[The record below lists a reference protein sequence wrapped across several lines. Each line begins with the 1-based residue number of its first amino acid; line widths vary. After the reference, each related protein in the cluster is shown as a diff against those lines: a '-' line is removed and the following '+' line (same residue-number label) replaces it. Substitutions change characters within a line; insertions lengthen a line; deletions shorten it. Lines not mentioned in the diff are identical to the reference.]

1 MLKSN
6 FSNGFYR
13 LIKENMKQLIT
24 KKTHLVFSI
33 FVLVLSAISL
43 QAQNKKQITLD
54 DIYAKG
60 TFQMAGVSGFTSLND
75 SRYYCNMDNDANILR
90 YEFSTGNLIDTI
102 IKHSDLIFD
111 NSILAF
117 SNFEFSADEN
127 KILFT
132 SNTESLYRHSTQ
144 SNIFVYDVK
153 KKQLFQPVT
162 FKVMNATFSPDGN
175 KVAYV
180 KDNNLFYY
188 DLLQKKEETITTDG
202 KVNNIINGA
211 TDWVYE
217 EEFAIWKGFTW
228 SPNSDKIAFYR
239 FDESKVKEF
248 EMTMFGK
255 LYPSTTKFKYPK
267 AGEANSTINI
277 LVYDLRSELN
287 AEMEIG
293 KEADIYIPRMQ
304 FTKDNNTLAIQ
315 RLNRLQNK
323 LEILLA
329 NTSTGKSSVIYTEE
343 NKFYV
348 DITDNLTFLNDNKTF
363 IITSERNG
371 FNHLYQYDLKGK
383 LVKQITSGNFD
394 VDGFYGIDEKTK
406 TIFYSS
412 PEMMEGKI
420 SKNLSA
426 ERFVYSIGLNG
437 KNKKNLTPKHG
448 WNSPIFNSSLSFFL
462 NTYSN
467 INTPPIYTI
476 NTAAG
481 NVLRVLENNEKLTNK
496 LANYVVSKAEL
507 MSIKNEVGDDLNA
520 FIIKPENFDATKKY
534 PVIMY
539 AYNGPGHQLAVDRWM
554 GSNYYYYQVLANK
567 GYIIFCAD
575 GRGTGFKG
583 EAFKKCTY
591 LNLGKLEIEDQIYL
605 AKSLGKLSYVDAARI
620 GFWGWSFGGYM
631 ASLAISKGADV
642 FKSTIAVAP
651 VTNWRFYDNIYTER
665 YMRTPQENGKNYD
678 DNSPINHVEKIK
690 GNYLIIHGTADD
702 NVHFQNTV
710 EMLDAMIKKNVK
722 YDSEFYPNKN
732 HGISGGKTRFHLYDK
747 MLNFWLEKL

>member
-1 MLKSN
+1 
-6 FSNGFYR
+6 
-13 LIKENMKQLIT
+13 MKKLIT

-54 DIYAKG
+54 DIFAKG

-111 NSILAF
+111 NSILDF
-117 SNFEFSADEN
+117 SNFEFSADEK
-127 KILFT
+127 KILFS

-202 KVNNIINGA
+202 KLNNIINGA

-383 LVKQITSGNFD
+383 LVKQITNGNFD

-412 PEMMEGKI
+412 PEFMLGKI

-448 WNSPIFNSSLSFFL
+448 WNSPTFNSSLSYFL

-467 INTPPIYTI
+467 INTPPFYTI

-481 NVLRVLENNEKLTNK
+481 NILRVLENNEKLNNK
-496 LANYVVSKAEL
+496 LADYIVSKAQF
-507 MSIKNEVGDDLNA
+507 MQIKNEVGDDLNA
-520 FIIKPENFDATKKY
+520 FIIKPENFDTTKKY

-605 AKSLGKLSYVDAARI
+605 AKSLGKLSYVDATRI

-678 DNSPINHVEKIK
+678 DNSPINYVEKIK

-747 MLNFWLEKL
+747 MFNFWLEKL

>member
-1 MLKSN
+1 MIHKLTPT
-6 FSNGFYR
+6 Y
-13 LIKENMKQLIT
+13 LA
-24 KKTHLVFSI
+24 KKNTLFLAVLFLFSI
-33 FVLVLSAISL
+33 TVI
-43 QAQNKKQITLD
+43 AQNKKPISMD

-60 TFQMAGVSGFTSLND
+60 SFQMAGVSGFTSLND
-75 SRYYCNMDNDANILR
+75 SRYYCNLDNDANILR
-90 YEFSTGNLIDTI
+90 YEFANGNLVDTI
-102 IKHSDLIFD
+102 LKHTDLLFNGGILVFD
-111 NSILAF
+111 
-117 SNFEFSADEN
+117 NFEFSADEN

-132 SNTESLYRHSTQ
+132 NNTESLYRHSTQ
-144 SNIFVYDVK
+144 ANIFVYDIK
-153 KKQLFQPVT
+153 KKKLTQPFT

-175 KVAYV
+175 KLAYV
-180 KDNNLFYY
+180 KDNNLFYH
-188 DLLQKKEETITTDG
+188 DLFLNKEETITTDG
-202 KVNNIINGA
+202 KFNNIINGA

-217 EEFAIWKGFTW
+217 EEFAIWKGFAW

-248 EMTMFGK
+248 EMTMYGK
-255 LYPSTTKFKYPK
+255 LYPNQTKFKYPK
-267 AGEANSTINI
+267 AGEANSTISI

-293 KEADIYIPRMQ
+293 KETDIYIPRIQ
-304 FTKDNNTLAIQ
+304 FTKDNNVLAIQ

-329 NTSTGKSSVIYTEE
+329 NANNGKSSVIYTEE
-343 NKFYV
+343 NKYYV
-348 DITDNLTFLNDNKTF
+348 EITDNLTFLNDNKTF
-363 IITSERNG
+363 IITSERSG
-371 FNHLYQYDLKGK
+371 YNHLYQYDLKGK
-383 LVKQITSGNFD
+383 LVKQITNGNFD
-394 VDGFYGIDEKTK
+394 VDAFYGIDEKTK

-412 PEMMEGKI
+412 PEFIEGKV

-448 WNSPIFNSSLSFFL
+448 WSSPTFNSSLSYFL
-462 NTYSN
+462 NTWSN
-467 INTPPIYTI
+467 INTPPVYTI
-476 NTAAG
+476 NTSSG
-481 NVLRVLENNEKLTNK
+481 NQLRILENNEKLNTK
-496 LANYVVSKAEL
+496 LAGFEIAKAQF
-507 MSIKNEVGDDLNA
+507 MPIKNANGDDLNA
-520 FIIKPENFDATKKY
+520 FIIKPENFDLNKKY

-554 GSNYYYYQVLANK
+554 GSNYYFYQVLANK

-575 GRGTGFKG
+575 ARGTGFKG
-583 EAFKKCTY
+583 ETFKKCTY
-591 LNLGKLEIEDQIYL
+591 LNLGKYEIEDQIFL
-605 AKSLGKLSYVDAARI
+605 AGELGKLSYVDSKRI

-642 FKSTIAVAP
+642 FKSAIAVAP

-678 DNSPINHVEKIK
+678 DNSPLSHVEKIK

-702 NVHFQNTV
+702 NVHFQNAV
-710 EMLDAMIKKNVK
+710 EMVDAMIKKNIAF
-722 YDSEFYPNKN
+722 DSEYYPNKN
-732 HGISGGKTRFHLYDK
+732 HGISGGKTRLHLYTK

>member
-1 MLKSN
+1 MLKIK

-13 LIKENMKQLIT
+13 LIKENMKKLIT

-60 TFQMAGVSGFTSLND
+60 IFQMAGVSGFTSLND

-394 VDGFYGIDEKTK
+394 VDGFYGIDEKNK

-481 NVLRVLENNEKLTNK
+481 NVLRVLENNEKLTSK

>member
-1 MLKSN
+1 MLKIK

-13 LIKENMKQLIT
+13 LIKENMKKLIT
-24 KKTHLVFSI
+24 KKTHLVISI

-127 KILFT
+127 KILFS

-188 DLLQKKEETITTDG
+188 DLLQKKEETITIDG

-329 NTSTGKSSVIYTEE
+329 NTSTGKSTVIYTEE

-371 FNHLYQYDLKGK
+371 FNHLYHYDLKGK
-383 LVKQITSGNFD
+383 LIKQITNGNFD

-412 PEMMEGKI
+412 PEFMLGKI
-420 SKNLSA
+420 SSNLSA

-448 WNSPIFNSSLSFFL
+448 WNSPTFNSSLSFFL

-631 ASLAISKGADV
+631 ASLAISKGAEV

>member
-1 MLKSN
+1 
-6 FSNGFYR
+6 
-13 LIKENMKQLIT
+13 MKQLIT
-24 KKTHLVFSI
+24 KKTHLVISI

-43 QAQNKKQITLD
+43 QAQNKKPIALD

-180 KDNNLFYY
+180 KNNNLFYY
-188 DLLQKKEETITTDG
+188 DLSQKKEETITTDG

-304 FTKDNNTLAIQ
+304 FTKDNNTLAVQ

-329 NTSTGKSSVIYTEE
+329 NTSTGKSTIIYTEE
-343 NKFYV
+343 NKYYV
-348 DITDNLTFLNDNKTF
+348 DITDNLTFLADNKTF

-383 LVKQITSGNFD
+383 LVKQITNGNFD

-412 PEMMEGKI
+412 PEFIDGKI
-420 SKNLSA
+420 SNNLSA

-448 WNSPIFNSSLSFFL
+448 WNSPTFNSSLSYFL

-467 INTPPIYTI
+467 INTPPFYTI

-481 NVLRVLENNEKLTNK
+481 NVLRELENNEKLNNK
-496 LANYVVSKAEL
+496 LADYIVSKAQF
-507 MSIKNEVGDDLNA
+507 MQIKNEVGDDLNA

-710 EMLDAMIKKNVK
+710 EMLDAMIKKNVN

-732 HGISGGKTRFHLYDK
+732 HGISGGKTRFHLYNK

>member
-1 MLKSN
+1 
-6 FSNGFYR
+6 
-13 LIKENMKQLIT
+13 MKKLIT

-481 NVLRVLENNEKLTNK
+481 NVLRVLENNEKLTSK

>member
-1 MLKSN
+1 MLKIK
-6 FSNGFYR
+6 FSIGFYR

-24 KKTHLVFSI
+24 KKTHLIISI

-43 QAQNKKQITLD
+43 QAQNKKPITLD
-54 DIYAKG
+54 DIYTKG

-90 YEFSTGNLIDTI
+90 YEFSTGNLIDTM

-117 SNFEFSADEN
+117 NNFEFSADEN

-153 KKQLFQPVT
+153 KKQLFQPVI

-180 KDNNLFYY
+180 KNNNLFYY

-255 LYPSTTKFKYPK
+255 LYPSTTQFKYPK

-371 FNHLYQYDLKGK
+371 YNHLYQYELKGK
-383 LVKQITSGNFD
+383 LVKQITNGNFD

-412 PEMMEGKI
+412 PEFLEGKT
-420 SKNLSA
+420 SKNLLA

-437 KNKKNLTPKHG
+437 KNKKNLTPTHG
-448 WNSPIFNSSLSFFL
+448 WNSPTFNSSLSYFL

-481 NVLRVLENNEKLTNK
+481 NVLRILENNEKLNTK
-496 LANYVVSKAEL
+496 LANYEVSKAEL

-605 AKSLGKLSYVDAARI
+605 AKSLGKLSYIDAARI

-732 HGISGGKTRFHLYDK
+732 HGISGGKTRYHLYDK

>member
-1 MLKSN
+1 
-6 FSNGFYR
+6 
-13 LIKENMKQLIT
+13 MKQLIT
-24 KKTHLVFSI
+24 KKTHLVISI

-43 QAQNKKQITLD
+43 QAQNKKPIALD

-180 KDNNLFYY
+180 KNNNLFYY
-188 DLLQKKEETITTDG
+188 DLSQKKEETITTDG

-304 FTKDNNTLAIQ
+304 FTKDNNTLAVQ

-343 NKFYV
+343 NKYYV
-348 DITDNLTFLNDNKTF
+348 DITDNLTFLADNKTF

-383 LVKQITSGNFD
+383 LVKQITNGNFD

-412 PEMMEGKI
+412 PEFIDGKI
-420 SKNLSA
+420 SNNLSA

-448 WNSPIFNSSLSFFL
+448 WNSPTFNSSLSYFL

-467 INTPPIYTI
+467 INTPPFYTI

-481 NVLRVLENNEKLTNK
+481 NVLRELENNEKLNNK
-496 LANYVVSKAEL
+496 LADYIVSKAQF
-507 MSIKNEVGDDLNA
+507 MQIKNEVGDDLNA

-710 EMLDAMIKKNVK
+710 EMLDAMIKKNVN

-732 HGISGGKTRFHLYDK
+732 HGISGGKTRFHLYNK

>member
-1 MLKSN
+1 
-6 FSNGFYR
+6 
-13 LIKENMKQLIT
+13 MKQLST

-43 QAQNKKQITLD
+43 QAQNKKPIALD
-54 DIYAKG
+54 DIYTKG
-60 TFQMAGVSGFTSLND
+60 TFQIAGVNGFTSLND

-90 YEFSTGNLIDTI
+90 YEFSTGKLIDTI
-102 IKHSDLIFD
+102 VKHSDLIYD
-111 NSILAF
+111 NGILAF
-117 SNFEFSADEN
+117 NNFEFSADEN

-144 SNIFVYDVK
+144 SNFFVYDVK
-153 KKQLFQPVT
+153 KKQIFQPVT
-162 FKVMNATFSPDGN
+162 YKVMNVTFSPDGN

-180 KDNNLFYY
+180 KDNNLYYY
-188 DLLQKKEETITTDG
+188 DLIQKKEETITKDG

-255 LYPSTTKFKYPK
+255 LYPSVTKFKYPK
-267 AGEANSTINI
+267 AGEENSIINI
-277 LVYDLRSELN
+277 LVYDLRTELN

-293 KEADIYIPRMQ
+293 KETDIYIPRMQ

-343 NKFYV
+343 NKYYV
-348 DITDNLTFLNDNKTF
+348 DITDNLTFLADNKTF
-363 IITSERNG
+363 IITSERSG
-371 FNHLYQYDLKGK
+371 YNHLYQYDLKGK
-383 LVKQITSGNFD
+383 LVKQITNGNFD

-412 PEMMEGKI
+412 PEFMEGKL
-420 SKNLSA
+420 SNNLSA

-448 WNSPIFNSSLSFFL
+448 WNSPTFNSSLSYFL

-476 NTAAG
+476 NSAAG
-481 NVLRVLENNEKLTNK
+481 NTLRVLENNEKLNNK
-496 LANYVVSKAEL
+496 MAKYIVSKAEF
-507 MSIKNEVGDDLNA
+507 MNIKNEAGDDLNA
-520 FIIKPENFDATKKY
+520 FIIKPENFDSTNKY

-605 AKSLGKLSYVDAARI
+605 AKSLGKLSYVDATRI

-665 YMRTPQENGKNYD
+665 YMRTPQENGNNYD
-678 DNSPINHVEKIK
+678 DNSPINHVGKIK

-710 EMLDAMIKKNVK
+710 EMLDAMIKKNIN

-732 HGISGGKTRFHLYDK
+732 HGISGGKTRYHLYNK
-747 MLNFWLEKL
+747 MMNFWLEKL

>member
-1 MLKSN
+1 MLKIK

-13 LIKENMKQLIT
+13 LIKENMKKLIT
-24 KKTHLVFSI
+24 KKMHLVISI

-127 KILFT
+127 KILFS

-153 KKQLFQPVT
+153 KKKLTQPFS

-175 KVAYV
+175 KLAYV

-329 NTSTGKSSVIYTEE
+329 NTSTGKSNVIYTEE

-383 LVKQITSGNFD
+383 LVKQITNGNFD

-412 PEMMEGKI
+412 PEFMLGKI
-420 SKNLSA
+420 SSNLSA

-448 WNSPIFNSSLSFFL
+448 WNSPTFNSSLSFFL

-496 LANYVVSKAEL
+496 LANYIVSKAEL

-631 ASLAISKGADV
+631 ASLAISKGAEV

>member
-1 MLKSN
+1 MGN
-6 FSNGFYR
+6 RFSVSFLNQFQ
-13 LIKENMKQLIT
+13 KKMKQL
-24 KKTHLVFSI
+24 FSI
-33 FVLVLSAISL
+33 KTRFVISIFTLLITTISL
-43 QAQNKKQITLD
+43 LAQNKKPITLE

-111 NSILAF
+111 NGILAF
-117 SNFEFSADEN
+117 NGFEFSADEN

-153 KKQLFQPVT
+153 KKQLFQPVP

-175 KVAYV
+175 KIAYV
-180 KDNNLFYY
+180 KDYNLFYY
-188 DLLQKKEETITTDG
+188 DLFVKKEETITTDG

-228 SPNSDKIAFYR
+228 SPSSDKIAFYR

-267 AGEANSTINI
+267 AGEANSTISI

-323 LEILLA
+323 LEVLLA
-329 NTSTGKSSVIYTEE
+329 NTSTGKSNVIYTEE

-348 DITDNLTFLNDNKTF
+348 DITDNLTFLADNKTF
-363 IITSERNG
+363 IITSERSG

-383 LVKQITSGNFD
+383 LVKQITNGNFD

-412 PEMMEGKI
+412 PEFLEGKT

-437 KNKKNLTPKHG
+437 KNKKNLTPTHG
-448 WNSPIFNSSLSFFL
+448 WNSPTFNSSLSYFL

-467 INTPPIYTI
+467 LNTPPIYAI
-476 NTAAG
+476 NNAAG
-481 NVLRVLENNEKLTNK
+481 ASLRVLENNEKLTNK
-496 LANYVVSKAEL
+496 LTSYMVSKAEF

-520 FIIKPENFDATKKY
+520 FVIKPENFDATKKY

-554 GSNYYYYQVLANK
+554 GSNYYFYQVLANK

-591 LNLGKLEIEDQIYL
+591 LNLGKYEIEDQIFL

-651 VTNWRFYDNIYTER
+651 VTNWRYYDNIYTER

-710 EMLDAMIKKNVK
+710 EMLDAMIKKNVN

-732 HGISGGKTRFHLYDK
+732 HGISGGKTRFHLYNK

>member
-1 MLKSN
+1 
-6 FSNGFYR
+6 
-13 LIKENMKQLIT
+13 MKQLST

-43 QAQNKKQITLD
+43 QAQNKKPITLD

-90 YEFSTGNLIDTI
+90 YEFSTGKLIDTI
-102 IKHSDLIFD
+102 VKHSDLIYD
-111 NSILAF
+111 NGILAF

-153 KKQLFQPVT
+153 KNQLFQPVI

-180 KDNNLFYY
+180 KDNNLFYF
-188 DLLQKKEETITTDG
+188 DLLQKKEETITKDG

-255 LYPSTTKFKYPK
+255 LYPSTTQFKYPK

-371 FNHLYQYDLKGK
+371 FNHLYQFDLKGK
-383 LVKQITSGNFD
+383 LIKQITNGNFD

-406 TIFYSS
+406 TIYYTS
-412 PEMMEGKI
+412 PEFLEGKI

-448 WNSPIFNSSLSFFL
+448 WNSPTFNSSISFFL

-481 NVLRVLENNEKLTNK
+481 NTLRVLENNEKLTSK
-496 LANYVVSKAEL
+496 LANYVVSKAEM

-567 GYIIFCAD
+567 GYVIFCAD

-591 LNLGKLEIEDQIYL
+591 LNLGKLEIEDQIFL

-651 VTNWRFYDNIYTER
+651 VTNWRYYDNIYTER

-710 EMLDAMIKKNVK
+710 EMLDAMIRKNVK

-747 MLNFWLEKL
+747 MFNFWLEKL

>member
-1 MLKSN
+1 
-6 FSNGFYR
+6 
-13 LIKENMKQLIT
+13 MKKLIT

-54 DIYAKG
+54 DIFAKG

-127 KILFT
+127 KILFS

-162 FKVMNATFSPDGN
+162 FKVMNPTFSPDGN

-202 KVNNIINGA
+202 KLNNIINGA

-287 AEMEIG
+287 SEMEIG

-304 FTKDNNTLAIQ
+304 FTKDNNTLAVQ

-329 NTSTGKSSVIYTEE
+329 NTITGKSSVIYTEE

-383 LVKQITSGNFD
+383 LVKQITNGNFD

-412 PEMMEGKI
+412 PEFMLGKI

-448 WNSPIFNSSLSFFL
+448 WNSPTFNSSLSYFL

-467 INTPPIYTI
+467 INTPPFYTI

-481 NVLRVLENNEKLTNK
+481 NILRVLENNEKLNNK
-496 LANYVVSKAEL
+496 LADYIVSKAQF
-507 MSIKNEVGDDLNA
+507 MQIKNEVGDDLNA
-520 FIIKPENFDATKKY
+520 FIIKPENFDTTKKY

-605 AKSLGKLSYVDAARI
+605 AKSLGKLSYVYATRI

-678 DNSPINHVEKIK
+678 DNSPINYVEKIK

-732 HGISGGKTRFHLYDK
+732 HGINGGKTRFHLYDK
-747 MLNFWLEKL
+747 MFNFWLEKL

>member
-1 MLKSN
+1 MNNKVV
-6 FSNGFYR
+6 
-13 LIKENMKQLIT
+13 T
-24 KKTHLVFSI
+24 KHLFTQISL
-33 FVLVLSAISL
+33 LVLIIIL
-43 QAQNKKQITLD
+43 FLPNVFGQNKKPITLD

-75 SRYYCNMDNDANILR
+75 SRYYCNTDKDDNILR
-90 YEFSTGNLIDTI
+90 YEFATGNLLDTLL
-102 IKHSDLIFD
+102 KHTDLVFE
-111 NSILAF
+111 NTILAF
-117 SNFEFSADEN
+117 DNFEFSTDES

-132 SNTESLYRHSTQ
+132 SNTQSLYRHSTQ
-144 SNIFVYDVK
+144 ANIFVYDRTK
-153 KKQLFQPVT
+153 KKLTQPFP
-162 FKVMNATFSPDGN
+162 FKVMNASFSPDAS
-175 KVAYV
+175 KLAYV

-188 DLLQKKEETITTDG
+188 DLFLNKEETITTDG
-202 KVNNIINGA
+202 KINNIINGA

-239 FDESKVKEF
+239 FDESKVQEF
-248 EMTMFGK
+248 EMTMYGK
-255 LYPSTTKFKYPK
+255 LYPTTTKFKYPK
-267 AGEANSTINI
+267 AGETNSTISI

-329 NTSTGKSSVIYTEE
+329 NTSTGKSNVIYTEE
-343 NKFYV
+343 NKYYV

-363 IITSERNG
+363 IISSERNG
-371 FNHLYQYDLKGK
+371 YNHLYQFDLKGK
-383 LVKQITSGNFD
+383 LVKQITNGNFD
-394 VDGFYGIDEKTK
+394 IDAFYGIDEKTK

-412 PEMMEGKI
+412 PEFMEGKI

-448 WNSPIFNSSLSFFL
+448 WNSPTFNSSLSYFL
-462 NTYSN
+462 NAWSN
-467 INTPPIYTI
+467 INTPPVYTI
-476 NTAAG
+476 NSAAG
-481 NVLRVLENNEKLTNK
+481 NQLRSIENNEKLKNK
-496 LANYVVSKAEL
+496 LSSFEIAKAQF
-507 MSIKNEVGDDLNA
+507 MPIKNAIGDDLNA
-520 FIIKPENFDATKKY
+520 FIIKPENFDSTKKY

-554 GSNYYYYQVLANK
+554 GGNYYYFQVLANK

-575 GRGTGFKG
+575 ARGTGFKG

-591 LNLGKLEIEDQIYL
+591 LNLGKYEIEDQIYL
-605 AKSLGKLSYVDAARI
+605 ASTLSKLSYVDANRI
-620 GFWGWSFGGYM
+620 GFWGWSYGGYM
-631 ASLAISKGADV
+631 ASLAISKGANV
-642 FKSTIAVAP
+642 FKSAIAVAP
-651 VTNWRFYDNIYTER
+651 VTNWRYYDNIYTER

-678 DNSPINHVEKIK
+678 DNSPLSHVDKIK

-702 NVHFQNTV
+702 NVHFQNAV
-710 EMLDAMIKKNVK
+710 EMVDAMVKKNIAF
-722 YDSEFYPNKN
+722 DSEYYPNKN
-732 HGISGGKTRFHLYDK
+732 HGISGGKTRLHLYTK

>member
-1 MLKSN
+1 MLKIK

-13 LIKENMKQLIT
+13 LIKENMKKLIT

-127 KILFT
+127 KILFS

-304 FTKDNNTLAIQ
+304 FTKENNTLAIQ

>member
-1 MLKSN
+1 MLKIK

-13 LIKENMKQLIT
+13 LIKENMKKLIT

-642 FKSTIAVAP
+642 FESTIAVAP

>member
-1 MLKSN
+1 MKKLST
-6 FSNGFYR
+6 
-13 LIKENMKQLIT
+13 IKP
-24 KKTHLVFSI
+24 HLVFNI

-43 QAQNKKQITLD
+43 QAQNKKPITLD
-54 DIYAKG
+54 DIYSKG
-60 TFQMAGVSGFTSLND
+60 TFQIAGVSGFTSLND

-90 YEFSTGNLIDTI
+90 YEFSTGKLIDTI
-102 IKHSDLIFD
+102 VKHSDLIYD
-111 NSILAF
+111 KSILAF
-117 SNFEFSADEN
+117 NNFEFSADEN

-144 SNIFVYDVK
+144 SNFFVYDIK
-153 KKQLFQPVT
+153 KKQIFQPVT
-162 FKVMNATFSPDGN
+162 YKVMNVTFSPDGN

-188 DLLQKKEETITTDG
+188 DLIQKKEETITTDG

-239 FDESKVKEF
+239 FNESNVKEF

-255 LYPSTTKFKYPK
+255 LYPNTTKFKYPK
-267 AGEANSTINI
+267 AGEENSVINI
-277 LVYDLRSELN
+277 LVYDLRTELN

-293 KEADIYIPRMQ
+293 KETDIYIPRMQ

-348 DITDNLTFLNDNKTF
+348 DITDNLTFLDDNKTF

-371 FNHLYQYDLKGK
+371 FNHLYQFDLKGK

-394 VDGFYGIDEKTK
+394 VDGFYGIDEKNK

-412 PEMMEGKI
+412 PEFMEGKI

-448 WNSPIFNSSLSFFL
+448 WNSPTFNSSLSYFL

-476 NTAAG
+476 NSAAG
-481 NVLRVLENNEKLTNK
+481 NSLRVLENNEKLNNK
-496 LANYVVSKAEL
+496 MANYIVSKAQF
-507 MSIKNEVGDDLNA
+507 MNIKNEAGDDLNA
-520 FIIKPENFDATKKY
+520 FVIKPENFDSTIKY

-554 GSNYYYYQVLANK
+554 GSNYYYYQLLANK

-591 LNLGKLEIEDQIYL
+591 LNLGKLEIEDQIFL
-605 AKSLGKLSYVDAARI
+605 AKSLGKLSYVDATRI

-665 YMRTPQENGKNYD
+665 YMRTPQENGNNYD
-678 DNSPINHVEKIK
+678 DNSPINHVSKIK

-710 EMLDAMIKKNVK
+710 EMLDAMIKKNVN

-732 HGISGGKTRFHLYDK
+732 HGISGGKTRYHLYNK

>member
-1 MLKSN
+1 MLKIK

-13 LIKENMKQLIT
+13 LIKENMKKLIT

-304 FTKDNNTLAIQ
+304 FTKENNTLAIQ

>member
-1 MLKSN
+1 MLKIK

-13 LIKENMKQLIT
+13 LIKENMKKLIT

>member
-1 MLKSN
+1 MLKIK

-13 LIKENMKQLIT
+13 LIKENMKKLIT
-24 KKTHLVFSI
+24 KKMHLVISI

-43 QAQNKKQITLD
+43 QAQNKKQITLE

-127 KILFT
+127 KILFS

-153 KKQLFQPVT
+153 KKKLTQPFS

-175 KVAYV
+175 KLAYV

-329 NTSTGKSSVIYTEE
+329 NTSTGKSNVIYTEE

-383 LVKQITSGNFD
+383 LVKQITNGNFD

-412 PEMMEGKI
+412 PEFMLGKI
-420 SKNLSA
+420 SSNLSA

-448 WNSPIFNSSLSFFL
+448 WNSPTFNSSLSFFL

-496 LANYVVSKAEL
+496 LANYIVSKAEL

-631 ASLAISKGADV
+631 ASLAISKGAEV

>member
-1 MLKSN
+1 MVN
-6 FSNGFYR
+6 QFSASFLNHYQ
-13 LIKENMKQLIT
+13 KKKMKQLFSL
-24 KKTHLVFSI
+24 KTRFAISI
-33 FVLVLSAISL
+33 FTFLIATISL
-43 QAQNKKQITLD
+43 QAQNKKPITLD
-54 DIYAKG
+54 EIYAKG

-75 SRYYCNMDNDANILR
+75 SRYYCNLDNDANILR

-111 NSILAF
+111 NGILAF
-117 SNFEFSADEN
+117 SGFEFSADEN

-153 KKQLFQPVT
+153 KKQLFQPVP

-188 DLLQKKEETITTDG
+188 DLFIKKEETITTDG
-202 KVNNIINGA
+202 KINNIINGA

-228 SPNSDKIAFYR
+228 SPSSDKIAFYR

-248 EMTMFGK
+248 EMTMFSK

-267 AGEANSTINI
+267 AGEANSTISI

-293 KEADIYIPRMQ
+293 KETDIYIPRMQ

-329 NTSTGKSSVIYTEE
+329 NTTTGKSNVIYTEE

-348 DITDNLTFLNDNKTF
+348 DITDNLTFLADNKTF

-383 LVKQITSGNFD
+383 LVKQITNGNFD

-412 PEMMEGKI
+412 PEFLEGKT

-437 KNKKNLTPKHG
+437 KNKKNLTPTHG
-448 WNSPIFNSSLSFFL
+448 WNSPTFNSSLSYFL

-467 INTPPIYTI
+467 LNTPPIYTI
-476 NTAAG
+476 NNAAG
-481 NVLRVLENNEKLTNK
+481 ASLRVLENNEKLTNK
-496 LANYVVSKAEL
+496 LTNYIVSKAEF
-507 MSIKNEVGDDLNA
+507 MNIKNEGGDDLNA

-554 GSNYYYYQVLANK
+554 GSNYYFYQVLANK

-575 GRGTGFKG
+575 ARGTGFKG

-591 LNLGKLEIEDQIYL
+591 LNLGKYEIEDQIFL
-605 AKSLGKLSYVDAARI
+605 AKSLGKLSYVDATRI

-651 VTNWRFYDNIYTER
+651 VTNWRYYDNIYTER

-710 EMLDAMIKKNVK
+710 EMLDAMIKKNVN

-732 HGISGGKTRFHLYDK
+732 HGISGGKTRFHLYNK

>member
-1 MLKSN
+1 
-6 FSNGFYR
+6 
-13 LIKENMKQLIT
+13 MKKLIT

-54 DIYAKG
+54 DIFAKG

-117 SNFEFSADEN
+117 SNFEFSADEK
-127 KILFT
+127 KILFS

-202 KVNNIINGA
+202 KLNNIINGA

-383 LVKQITSGNFD
+383 LVKQITNGKFD

-412 PEMMEGKI
+412 PEFMLGKI

-448 WNSPIFNSSLSFFL
+448 WNSPTFNSSLSYFL

-467 INTPPIYTI
+467 INTPPFYTI

-481 NVLRVLENNEKLTNK
+481 NILRVLENNEKLNNK
-496 LANYVVSKAEL
+496 LADYIVSKAQF
-507 MSIKNEVGDDLNA
+507 MQIKNEVGDDLNA
-520 FIIKPENFDATKKY
+520 FIIKPENFDTTKKY

-575 GRGTGFKG
+575 GRGTGFNG

-605 AKSLGKLSYVDAARI
+605 AKSLGKLSYVDATRI

-678 DNSPINHVEKIK
+678 DNSPINYVEKIK

-747 MLNFWLEKL
+747 MFNFWLEKL

>member
-1 MLKSN
+1 MGNQFSIN
-6 FSNGFYR
+6 FLNHYQ
-13 LIKENMKQLIT
+13 KKMKQLFT
-24 KKTHLVFSI
+24 FKTRFVISI
-33 FVLVLSAISL
+33 FTLLITTISL
-43 QAQNKKQITLD
+43 QAQNKKPITLE

-111 NSILAF
+111 NDILAF
-117 SNFEFSADEN
+117 NGFEFSADEN

-153 KKQLFQPVT
+153 KKQLFQPVP

-175 KVAYV
+175 KIAYV

-188 DLLQKKEETITTDG
+188 DLFVKKEETITTDG

-228 SPNSDKIAFYR
+228 SPSSDKIAFYR

-267 AGEANSTINI
+267 AGEANSTISI

-329 NTSTGKSSVIYTEE
+329 NTTTGKSNIIYTEE

-348 DITDNLTFLNDNKTF
+348 DITNNLTFLADNKTF

-383 LVKQITSGNFD
+383 LVKQITNGNFD
-394 VDGFYGIDEKTK
+394 VDGFYGIDEKSK

-412 PEMMEGKI
+412 PEFLEGKT
-420 SKNLSA
+420 SKNLSD

-437 KNKKNLTPKHG
+437 KNKKNLTSTHG
-448 WNSPIFNSSLSFFL
+448 WNSPTFNSSLSYFL

-476 NTAAG
+476 NNAAG
-481 NVLRVLENNEKLTNK
+481 ASLRVLENNEKLTSK
-496 LANYVVSKAEL
+496 LGSYIVSKAQF
-507 MSIKNEVGDDLNA
+507 MNIKNEVGDDLNA
-520 FIIKPENFDATKKY
+520 FIIKPENFDSTKKY

-554 GSNYYYYQVLANK
+554 GSNYYFYQVLANK

-591 LNLGKLEIEDQIYL
+591 LNLGKYEIEDQIFL

-651 VTNWRFYDNIYTER
+651 VTNWRYYDNIYTER

-710 EMLDAMIKKNVK
+710 EMLDAMIKKNVN

-732 HGISGGKTRFHLYDK
+732 HGISGGKTRFHLYNK

>member
-13 LIKENMKQLIT
+13 LIKENMKQLST

-75 SRYYCNMDNDANILR
+75 SRYYCNIDNDANILR
-90 YEFSTGNLIDTI
+90 YEFSTGNLIDTM

-175 KVAYV
+175 KLAYV

-188 DLLQKKEETITTDG
+188 DLLQKKVETITTDG

-239 FDESKVKEF
+239 FDECKVKEF

-329 NTSTGKSSVIYTEE
+329 NTSTGKSNVIYTEE

-348 DITDNLTFLNDNKTF
+348 DITDNLTFLDDNKTF

-448 WNSPIFNSSLSFFL
+448 WNSPTFNSSLSYFL

-467 INTPPIYTI
+467 INSPPIYTI

-481 NVLRVLENNEKLTNK
+481 NVLRVLESNEKLNTK

-534 PVIMY
+534 PVIIY

-591 LNLGKLEIEDQIYL
+591 LNLGKLEIEDQIFL

-732 HGISGGKTRFHLYDK
+732 HGISGGKTRYHLYDK
-747 MLNFWLEKL
+747 MLSFWLEKL

>member
-1 MLKSN
+1 MIHKLTPT
-6 FSNGFYR
+6 Y
-13 LIKENMKQLIT
+13 LT
-24 KKTHLVFSI
+24 KKNALFLAVF
-33 FVLVLSAISL
+33 FLFTVTLN
-43 QAQNKKQITLD
+43 AQNKKPISMD

-75 SRYYCNMDNDANILR
+75 SRYYCNLDNDANILR
-90 YEFSTGNLIDTI
+90 YEFANGNLVDTI
-102 IKHSDLIFD
+102 VKHTDLLFNGGILVFD
-111 NSILAF
+111 
-117 SNFEFSADEN
+117 NFEFSADEN

-144 SNIFVYDVK
+144 ANIFVYDVK
-153 KKQLFQPVT
+153 KKKLTQPFT

-175 KVAYV
+175 KLAYV

-188 DLLQKKEETITTDG
+188 DLFLNKEETITTDG
-202 KVNNIINGA
+202 KFNNIINGA

-217 EEFAIWKGFTW
+217 EEFAIWKGFAW

-239 FDESKVKEF
+239 FDESKVIEF
-248 EMTMFGK
+248 EMTMYGK
-255 LYPSTTKFKYPK
+255 LYPTQTKFKYPK
-267 AGEANSTINI
+267 AGEANSTIGI

-293 KEADIYIPRMQ
+293 KEADIYIPRIQ
-304 FTKDNNTLAIQ
+304 FTKDNNVLAIQ

-343 NKFYV
+343 NKYYV
-348 DITDNLTFLNDNKTF
+348 EITDNLTFLNDNKTF

-371 FNHLYQYDLKGK
+371 YNHLYQYDLKGK
-383 LVKQITSGNFD
+383 LVKQITNGNFD
-394 VDGFYGIDEKTK
+394 VDAFYGIDEKTK

-412 PEMMEGKI
+412 PEFIEGKV

-448 WNSPIFNSSLSFFL
+448 WSSPTFNSSLSYFL
-462 NTYSN
+462 NTWSN
-467 INTPPIYTI
+467 INTPPVYTI
-476 NTAAG
+476 HTAAG
-481 NVLRVLENNEKLTNK
+481 NQLRMLESNEKLNTK
-496 LANYVVSKAEL
+496 LAGFEIAKAQF
-507 MSIKNEVGDDLNA
+507 MPVKNAIGDDLNA
-520 FIIKPENFDATKKY
+520 FIIKPENFDPNKKY

-554 GSNYYYYQVLANK
+554 GSNYYFYQVLANK

-575 GRGTGFKG
+575 ARGTGFKG

-591 LNLGKLEIEDQIYL
+591 LNLGKYEIEDQIFL
-605 AKSLGKLSYVDAARI
+605 AGELGKLSYVDSKRI

-642 FKSTIAVAP
+642 FKSAIAVAP

-678 DNSPINHVEKIK
+678 DNSPLSHVEKIK

-702 NVHFQNTV
+702 NVHFQNAV
-710 EMLDAMIKKNVK
+710 EMVDAMIKKNIAF
-722 YDSEFYPNKN
+722 DSEYYPNKN
-732 HGISGGKTRFHLYDK
+732 HGISGGKTRLHLYTK

>member
-1 MLKSN
+1 MIHKLTPT
-6 FSNGFYR
+6 Y
-13 LIKENMKQLIT
+13 LA
-24 KKTHLVFSI
+24 KKNTLFLAVLFLFSI
-33 FVLVLSAISL
+33 TVI
-43 QAQNKKQITLD
+43 AQNKKPISMD

-60 TFQMAGVSGFTSLND
+60 SFQMAGVSGFTSLND
-75 SRYYCNMDNDANILR
+75 SRYYCNLDNDANILR
-90 YEFSTGNLIDTI
+90 YEFANGNLVDTI
-102 IKHSDLIFD
+102 LKHTDLLFNGGILVFD
-111 NSILAF
+111 
-117 SNFEFSADEN
+117 NFEFSADEN

-132 SNTESLYRHSTQ
+132 NNTESLYRHSTQ
-144 SNIFVYDVK
+144 ANIFVYDIK
-153 KKQLFQPVT
+153 KKKLTQPFT

-175 KVAYV
+175 KLAYV
-180 KDNNLFYY
+180 KDNNLFYH
-188 DLLQKKEETITTDG
+188 DLFLNKEETITTDG
-202 KVNNIINGA
+202 KFNNIINGA

-217 EEFAIWKGFTW
+217 EEFAIWKGFAW

-248 EMTMFGK
+248 EMTMYGK
-255 LYPSTTKFKYPK
+255 LYPNQTKFKYPK
-267 AGEANSTINI
+267 AGEANSTISI

-293 KEADIYIPRMQ
+293 KETDIYIPRIQ
-304 FTKDNNTLAIQ
+304 FTKDNNVLAIQ

-329 NTSTGKSSVIYTEE
+329 NANNGKSSVIYTEE
-343 NKFYV
+343 NKYYV
-348 DITDNLTFLNDNKTF
+348 EITDNLTFLNDNKTF

-371 FNHLYQYDLKGK
+371 YNHLYQYDLKGK
-383 LVKQITSGNFD
+383 LVKQITNGNFD
-394 VDGFYGIDEKTK
+394 VDAFYGIDEKTK

-412 PEMMEGKI
+412 PEFIEGKV

-448 WNSPIFNSSLSFFL
+448 WSSPTFNSSLSYFL
-462 NTYSN
+462 NTWSN
-467 INTPPIYTI
+467 INTPPVYTI
-476 NTAAG
+476 NTSSG
-481 NVLRVLENNEKLTNK
+481 NQLRILENNEKLNTK
-496 LANYVVSKAEL
+496 LAGFEIAKAQF
-507 MSIKNEVGDDLNA
+507 MPIKNANGDDLNA
-520 FIIKPENFDATKKY
+520 FIIKPENFDLNKKY

-554 GSNYYYYQVLANK
+554 GSNYYFYQVLANK

-575 GRGTGFKG
+575 ARGTGFKG
-583 EAFKKCTY
+583 ETFKKCTY
-591 LNLGKLEIEDQIYL
+591 LNLGKYEIEDQIFL
-605 AKSLGKLSYVDAARI
+605 VGELGKLSYVDSKRI

-642 FKSTIAVAP
+642 FKSAIAVAP

-678 DNSPINHVEKIK
+678 DNSPLSHVEKIK

-702 NVHFQNTV
+702 NVHFQNAV
-710 EMLDAMIKKNVK
+710 EMVDAMIKKNIAF
-722 YDSEFYPNKN
+722 DSEYYPNKN
-732 HGISGGKTRFHLYDK
+732 HGISGGKTRLHLYTK

>member
-1 MLKSN
+1 
-6 FSNGFYR
+6 
-13 LIKENMKQLIT
+13 MKQLFFT
-24 KKTHLVFSI
+24 KTRFAISI
-33 FVLVLSAISL
+33 FTLLITTISL
-43 QAQNKKQITLD
+43 QAQNKKPITLE

-75 SRYYCNMDNDANILR
+75 SRYYCNLDNDANILR

-111 NSILAF
+111 NTILAF
-117 SNFEFSADEN
+117 SGFEFSADEN

-153 KKQLFQPVT
+153 KKQLFQPVN

-175 KVAYV
+175 KIAYV

-188 DLLQKKEETITTDG
+188 DLFVKKEETITTDG

-228 SPNSDKIAFYR
+228 SPSSDKIAFYR

-267 AGEANSTINI
+267 AGEANSTISI

-329 NTSTGKSSVIYTEE
+329 NTTTGKSNVIYTEE

-348 DITDNLTFLNDNKTF
+348 DITDNLTFLADNKTF
-363 IITSERNG
+363 VITSERSG

-383 LVKQITSGNFD
+383 LVKQITNGNFD

-412 PEMMEGKI
+412 PEFLEGKT

-437 KNKKNLTPKHG
+437 KNKKNLTPTHG
-448 WNSPIFNSSLSFFL
+448 WNSPTFNSSLSYFL

-476 NTAAG
+476 NNAAG
-481 NVLRVLENNEKLTNK
+481 ASLRVLENNEKLTNK
-496 LANYVVSKAEL
+496 LTSYMVSKAEF

-520 FIIKPENFDATKKY
+520 FVIKPENFDATKKY

-554 GSNYYYYQVLANK
+554 GSNYYFYQVLANK

-591 LNLGKLEIEDQIYL
+591 LNLGKYEIEDQIFL
-605 AKSLGKLSYVDAARI
+605 AKSLGKLSFVDAARI

-651 VTNWRFYDNIYTER
+651 VTNWRYYDNIYTER

-710 EMLDAMIKKNVK
+710 EMLDAMIKKNVN

-732 HGISGGKTRFHLYDK
+732 HGISGGKTRFHLYNK